1 MKVLGT
7 DLAREAEIGA
17 RARPARKSLR
27 CMENLPWVVAANAI
41 RRQGSGSFRMAK
53 KKTFESLPARG

>member
-41 RRQGSGSFRMAK
+41 RRPGSGSFRRAK
-53 KKTFESLPARG
+53 KDF